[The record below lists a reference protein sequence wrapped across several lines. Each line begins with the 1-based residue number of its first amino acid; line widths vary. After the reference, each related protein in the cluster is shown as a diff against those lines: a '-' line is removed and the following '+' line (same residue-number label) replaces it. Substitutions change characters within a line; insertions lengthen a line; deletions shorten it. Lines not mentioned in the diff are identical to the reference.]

1 MKHMSE
7 RKPTPSICVYCGS
20 RMGESPQYRQATE
33 ALGRQ
38 IGARGWRLVYGGGNV
53 GLMGVVADAVLHAG
67 GSVLGIIPESLM
79 RREVGHLGLTELQ
92 VVQTMHERKQRMAE
106 SADAFIALPGGIGTL
121 EELYEVWTWQHLGY
135 HAKPVALLDV
145 AGYYQHLLAFM
156 QHAEA
161 AGFVSADQQA
171 ALWVESDPT
180 RLLDRLA
187 QHLEPAAG
195 RGGDYRRI

>member
-1 MKHMSE
+1 MSK

-20 RMGESPQYRQATE
+20 RMGESSQYRQAAE
-33 ALGRQ
+33 ELGRQ
-38 IGARGWRLVYGGGNV
+38 IGARGWRLVFGGGNV
-53 GLMGVVADAVLHAG
+53 GLMGAVADAVLQAG

-135 HAKPVALLDV
+135 HDKPVALLDV

-156 QHAEA
+156 RHAEA
-161 AGFVSADQQA
+161 EGFVSPDQQA
-171 ALWVESDPT
+171 VLWVESDPA

-187 QHLEPAAG
+187 QHVGPLNSPA
-195 RGGDYRRI
+195 GDYRRI

>member
-1 MKHMSE
+1 
-7 RKPTPSICVYCGS
+7 
-20 RMGESPQYRQATE
+20 MGESPQYRRAAE
-33 ALGRQ
+33 ELGRQ

-53 GLMGVVADAVLHAG
+53 GLMGVVADAVLKAG

-92 VVQTMHERKQRMAE
+92 VVQTMHERKQRMTE

-135 HAKPVALLDV
+135 HDKPVALLDV

-156 QHAEA
+156 RHAEQE
-161 AGFVSADQQA
+161 GFVSPDQQA
-171 ALWVESDPT
+171 VLWVESDPA
-180 RLLDRLA
+180 RLLDHLA
-187 QHLEPAAG
+187 QHIKPLTSPA
-195 RGGDYRRI
+195 GGDYRRI